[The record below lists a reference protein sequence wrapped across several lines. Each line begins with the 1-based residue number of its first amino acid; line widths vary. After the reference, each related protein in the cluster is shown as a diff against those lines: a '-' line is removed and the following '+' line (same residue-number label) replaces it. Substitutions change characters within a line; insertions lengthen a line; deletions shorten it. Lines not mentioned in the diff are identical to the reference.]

1 MIDINDT
8 EKVLV
13 ELIIKKYVPNKIH
26 SILHINPYDE
36 MKQLVFI
43 LIKEN
48 ILSLDTKSITIV
60 CKEWKTLLYKKYSLF
75 N

>member
-1 MIDINDT
+1 MMHINNS
-8 EKVLV
+8 EKLLV
-13 ELIIKKYVPNKIH
+13 ELIIKKHVPNKVH

-36 MKQLVFI
+36 MKE
-43 LIKEN
+43 LICTLIEKN
-48 ILSLDTKSITIV
+48 VLPLDTKHISII

>member
-1 MIDINDT
+1 MIDINVT

-13 ELIIKKYVPNKIH
+13 ELIIKKYVPNKIYP
-26 SILHINPYDE
+26 ILHINPYDE